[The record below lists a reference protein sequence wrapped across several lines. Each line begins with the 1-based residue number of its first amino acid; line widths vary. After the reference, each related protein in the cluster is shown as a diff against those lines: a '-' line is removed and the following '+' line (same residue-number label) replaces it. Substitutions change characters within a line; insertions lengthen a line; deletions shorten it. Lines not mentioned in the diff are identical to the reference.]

1 MLFRVT
7 VELCYSSK
15 VCPTNHSIYRKKK
28 GKGQQQQY
36 SKDGSSYSSEIM
48 LTVFPLTVLTII
60 VLTFVFQTNHICYH
74 LHNKHPGQ
82 RKSSC
87 FSYLYHILF
96 CRYLV
101 WNSGSIEK
109 TLFYTFHRNNLL
121 RQKTDLPI

>member
-82 RKSSC
+82 RQKKKKG
-87 FSYLYHILF
+87 FS
-96 CRYLV
+96 REMEPV
-101 WNSGSIEK
+101 NKKERGREE
-109 TLFYTFHRNNLL
+109 
-121 RQKTDLPI
+121 KTDLF